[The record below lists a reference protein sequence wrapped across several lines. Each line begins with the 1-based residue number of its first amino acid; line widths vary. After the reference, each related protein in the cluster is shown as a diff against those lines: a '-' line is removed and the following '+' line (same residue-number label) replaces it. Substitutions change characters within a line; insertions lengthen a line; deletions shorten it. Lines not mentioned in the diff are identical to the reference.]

1 MQKKTLVKA
10 MAGNQF
16 SVFDALLRE
25 MKLEFVRYIIQRFFC
40 DFQLNENPSV
50 YDSIV
55 YRKITWSGN
64 FPFLRVFSLM
74 S

>member
-1 MQKKTLVKA
+1 MIVMRPITLNVLENKPRKKMQKKNLVKA

-16 SVFDALLRE
+16 RVFDALLRE

-50 YDSIV
+50 
-55 YRKITWSGN
+55 
-64 FPFLRVFSLM
+64 
-74 S
+74 